1 MLYQLPKPAIIA
13 HRGASLYAPEN
24 TLPAFQL
31 AILQGADAIELD
43 VKLSADGQVVVIHDQ
58 TIDRIIGE
66 HGRVGEL
73 SLEVLKSLD
82 AGSHFD
88 IAFQGSQIP
97 TLAEVLDNIGQ
108 RSFLNIELTNYDKIT
123 DNLPEKVA
131 DLINNHNLR
140 HRILLSSFN
149 PIALIR
155 IYRLLPEVPIGLLS
169 LPGKGGAWARSF
181 IGKLIPYSSLHCK
194 QTDVTTELVNRTQAK
209 GKKLF
214 VYTVNREEDIYRMFT
229 MGVDGIFT
237 DDPILAKQIFGV
249 SNY

>member
-1 MLYQLPKPAIIA
+1 MLNQLPKPAIIA

-58 TIDRIIGE
+58 TIDRTTRE
-66 HGRVGEL
+66 HGRVREL
-73 SLEVLKSLD
+73 SIEVLQSLD

-88 IAFQGSQIP
+88 IVFQGAQIP
-97 TLAEVLDNIGQ
+97 TLAEVLANIGQ

-131 DLINNHNLR
+131 DLIDNHNLR

-149 PIALIR
+149 PIALVR
-155 IYRLLPEVPIGLLS
+155 IYRLLREVPIGLLS
-169 LPGKGGAWARSF
+169 LPGKSGAWARSF
-181 IGKLIPYSSLHCK
+181 IGKLIPYSSLHCE
-194 QTDVTTELVNRTQAK
+194 QSDVTTKLVGRTQAI

-237 DDPILAKQIFGV
+237 DDPILAKKIFGV

>member
-58 TIDRIIGE
+58 TIDRTTGE
-66 HGRVGEL
+66 HGRVREL
-73 SLEVLKSLD
+73 SLEVLQSLD

-88 IAFQGSQIP
+88 ISFQGAQIP
-97 TLAEVLDNIGQ
+97 SLAEVLDNIGQ
-108 RSFLNIELTNYDKIT
+108 RSILNIELTNYDKIT

-131 DLINNHNLR
+131 DLINSHNLR
-140 HRILLSSFN
+140 HRTLLSSFN
-149 PIALIR
+149 PIALVR
-155 IYRLLPEVPIGLLS
+155 IYRLLREVPIGLLS
-169 LPGKGGAWARSF
+169 LSGKGGAWARSF
-181 IGKLIPYSSLHCK
+181 IGKLIPYSSLHCE
-194 QTDVTTELVNRTQAK
+194 QSDVTTKLVSRTQAI

>member
-1 MLYQLPKPAIIA
+1 MLDQLPKPAIIA

-24 TLPAFQL
+24 TLHAFNL

-43 VKLSADGQVVVIHDQ
+43 VKLSADGQVVVIHDE
-58 TIDRIIGE
+58 TINRTTGE
-66 HGRVGEL
+66 HGRVREL
-73 SLEVLKSLD
+73 SLEVLQSLD

-88 IAFQGSQIP
+88 ISFQGAQIP
-97 TLAEVLDNIGQ
+97 SLAEVLDNIGQ
-108 RSFLNIELTNYDKIT
+108 RSILNIELTNYDKIT

-131 DLINNHNLR
+131 DLINSHNLR
-140 HRILLSSFN
+140 HRTLLSSFN
-149 PIALIR
+149 PIALVR
-155 IYRLLPEVPIGLLS
+155 IYRLLREVPIGLLS
-169 LPGKGGAWARSF
+169 LSGKGGAWARSF
-181 IGKLIPYSSLHCK
+181 IGKLIPYSSLHCE
-194 QTDVTTELVNRTQAK
+194 QSDVTTKLVSRTQAI

-214 VYTVNREEDIYRMFT
+214 VYTVNREEDIYRMCT

>member
-58 TIDRIIGE
+58 TIDRTTGE
-66 HGRVGEL
+66 NGRVREL
-73 SLEVLKSLD
+73 SLEVLRSLD

-88 IAFQGSQIP
+88 ISFQGAQIP
-97 TLAEVLDNIGQ
+97 TLVEVLDIISQ

-131 DLINNHNLR
+131 YLINRHNLKR
-140 HRILLSSFN
+140 RILFSSFN
-149 PIALIR
+149 PIALVR
-155 IYRLLPEVPIGLLS
+155 IHRLLPEVPIGLLS
-169 LPGKGGAWARSF
+169 LPGKGGAWARSC
-181 IGKLIPYSSLHCK
+181 IGKLIPYSSLHCE
-194 QTDVTTELVNRTQAK
+194 QSDVTTKLVSRTQAK

-229 MGVDGIFT
+229 IGVDGIFT
-237 DDPILAKQIFGV
+237 DDPTLAKQIFRV